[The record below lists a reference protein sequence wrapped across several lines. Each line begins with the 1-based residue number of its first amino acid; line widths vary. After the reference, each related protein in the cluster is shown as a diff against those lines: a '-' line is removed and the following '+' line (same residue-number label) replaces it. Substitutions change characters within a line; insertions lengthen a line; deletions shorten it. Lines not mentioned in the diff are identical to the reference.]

1 MDPDVR
7 LRGSP
12 AEHERLADAAALPGE
27 LDQTSVVHD
36 PVDDRG
42 RELVDPRHEQLL
54 AFRISQH
61 PHGTAGPPAVLEVMV
76 HRGLF
81 LLVAVAPVAFPAP
94 GGDAGALLLEPVR
107 VPRQQRALA
116 GIAEFVYHVRGAVL
130 VFDVQ
135 VHGPVALLLAV
146 LRHKGVLLPVGKSKK
161 RHHLGHNCLLIPSR
175 ETIKRT
181 EALDVLLKAFLSDDE
196 ELAKTLKLVD
206 ADPLIH
212 DFACVLIAHINLV
225 QSTGM
230 RTGVAKQIEIFVK
243 RMQRHCDWYHNQ
255 ESVHDHLTQQ
265 FDAIELLLTRAVE
278 FNRMRDEE
286 TLSECQRI
294 LAQTAIQAT
303 GASWPKTG

>member
-1 MDPDVR
+1 M
-7 LRGSP
+7 
-12 AEHERLADAAALPGE
+12 
-27 LDQTSVVHD
+27 
-36 PVDDRG
+36 
-42 RELVDPRHEQLL
+42 
-54 AFRISQH
+54 
-61 PHGTAGPPAVLEVMV
+61 
-76 HRGLF
+76 
-81 LLVAVAPVAFPAP
+81 
-94 GGDAGALLLEPVR
+94 
-107 VPRQQRALA
+107 
-116 GIAEFVYHVRGAVL
+116 L

-181 EALDVLLKAFLSDDE
+181 EALDALLKAFLSDDE
-196 ELAKTLKLVD
+196 ELAKTLKLAD

>member
-1 MDPDVR
+1 MPQ
-7 LRGSP
+7 P
-12 AEHERLADAAALPGE
+12 ASAGD
-27 LDQTSVVHD
+27 
-36 PVDDRG
+36 
-42 RELVDPRHEQLL
+42 ELVDPRGERLM
-54 AFRISQH
+54 AFRMAERA
-61 PHGTAGPPAVLEVMV
+61 HGAFQTPAVSEVMF
-76 HRGLF
+76 HGGLS
-81 LLVAVAPVAFPAP
+81 LL
-94 GGDAGALLLEPVR
+94 VR
-107 VPRQQRALA
+107 VPPVPFPASGLSSGAFLLEAPPVPHRQHPPA

-181 EALDVLLKAFLSDDE
+181 EALDALLKAFLSDDE
-196 ELAKTLKLVD
+196 ELAKTLKLAD